1 VNARRASGFTL
12 LELLVVLL
20 VFAVLSVMAYGGL
33 KTVLDARVG
42 VEASLDRT
50 AALQRGYRKLRD
62 DLRLLRYRP
71 IRDGFGDLQPALLSE
86 RGLGVV
92 FTRGGWRNPLTAPRA
107 SLERVRYRLNEG
119 RLYRDSWRV
128 LDQAQDSPVVELA
141 LIEGVED
148 LRWRFLDNARE
159 WRDDW
164 PADRGDLPLLIEMR
178 LETEDWGE
186 LTWLFR
192 PAVSAA
198 AVATLS
204 QFNPSQTGE
213 DGPPS
218 ADTPADTPAETPG
231 NGVGEPTGNPP

>member
-1 VNARRASGFTL
+1 MSFRRSRGFTL

-33 KTVLDARVG
+33 RTVLDARVA

-71 IRDGFGDLQPALLSE
+71 IRDGFGDLQPAFLSE
-86 RGLGVV
+86 RGAGVV

-107 SLERVRYRLNEG
+107 SLERVRYRLSEG

-159 WRDDW
+159 WQEDW
-164 PADRGDLPLLIEMR
+164 PPERGDLPLLIEMR

-192 PAVSAA
+192 PAVGAA

-204 QFNPSQTGE
+204 QFAASESAEPTPPSDTAQPNPSPQPE
-213 DGPPS
+213 
-218 ADTPADTPAETPG
+218 G
-231 NGVGEPTGNPP
+231 NGGGEPTENVP

>member
-1 VNARRASGFTL
+1 MSPARSEQGFTL

-42 VEASLDRT
+42 IEASLDRT
-50 AALQRGYRKLRD
+50 AALQRGYRKLRE

-71 IRDGFGDLQPALLSE
+71 IRDGFGDVQPAFLSE
-86 RGLGVV
+86 RGGAVV

-107 SLERVRYRLNEG
+107 SLERVRYRVTEG

-141 LIEGVED
+141 VIDGVEN
-148 LRWRFLDNARE
+148 LRWRFLDGNRQ
-159 WRDDW
+159 WQDDW
-164 PADRGDLPLLIEMR
+164 PPDREGLPVLIEMT

-186 LTWLFR
+186 LQWLFR
-192 PAVSAA
+192 PAVGAA
-198 AVATLS
+198 AVAALGRFTATETVD
-204 QFNPSQTGE
+204 PSPAPT
-213 DGPPS
+213 PS
-218 ADTPADTPAETPG
+218 PPAE
-231 NGVGEPTGNPP
+231 GEPSPNENPP